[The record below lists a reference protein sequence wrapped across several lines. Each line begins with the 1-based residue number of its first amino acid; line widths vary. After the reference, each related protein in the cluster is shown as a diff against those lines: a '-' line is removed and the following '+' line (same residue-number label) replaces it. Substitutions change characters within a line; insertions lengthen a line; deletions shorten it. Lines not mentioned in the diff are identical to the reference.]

1 MKYFT
6 ISDIY
11 LVILT
16 YKLSINMEDETIESF
31 FHRLELDD
39 KVEEFKEQDIDL
51 CLLLELNETQLAE
64 TLSKMNLTIGKQMR
78 IRKEI
83 EKMKSRK

>member
-1 MKYFT
+1 
-6 ISDIY
+6 
-11 LVILT
+11 
-16 YKLSINMEDETIESF
+16 MEDETIESF

>member
-64 TLSKMNLTIGKQMR
+64 TLNKMNLTIGKQMR